1 MNEEAAELEN
11 DTELT
16 KEDIQNAEDS
26 QMIYDEFSKDT
37 EAQSKLVDEVEN
49 NNVSEDVLL
58 KNFNNNT
65 KLC

>member
-1 MNEEAAELEN
+1 MTEN
-11 DTELT
+11 L
-16 KEDIQNAEDS
+16 